1 MILKNICNEIAVST
15 HAFIWFVEN
24 DENLPPRI
32 RIQIEDLENEIFIS
46 IASLWEIAI
55 KTSLGKLEV
64 AIDIP
69 SMISKIETNG
79 FSILPIFPEHTICV
93 SSLPFHHRDPFD
105 RMLIAQ
111 TITEKIKLVS
121 KDGAFDDYEVD
132 CIW

>member
-1 MILKNICNEIAVST
+1 MKLLLDT

-24 DENLPPRI
+24 DENLPSRI
-32 RIQIEDLENEIFIS
+32 RIQIEDIENDIFIS
-46 IASLWEIAI
+46 IVSLWEIAI
-55 KTSLGKLEV
+55 KTSLGKLEI

-69 SMISKIETNG
+69 AMISKIEANG

-111 TITEKIKLVS
+111 TITEKIKIVS
-121 KDGAFDDYEVD
+121 RDGVFDDYDVD

>member
-1 MILKNICNEIAVST
+1 MKLLLDT
-15 HAFIWFVEN
+15 HTFIWFVED
-24 DENLPPRI
+24 DEKLPSRI
-32 RIQIEDLENEIFIS
+32 KIQIEDIENEIFIS
-46 IASLWEIAI
+46 IVSLWEIAI

-69 SMISKIETNG
+69 AMISKIESNG
-79 FSILPIFPEHTICV
+79 FSIFPIFPEHTICV

-111 TITEKIKLVS
+111 TITEKIKIVS
-121 KDGAFDDYEVD
+121 RDGFFDAYDID

>member
-1 MILKNICNEIAVST
+1 MKLLLDT
-15 HAFIWFVEN
+15 HTFIWFVED
-24 DENLPPRI
+24 DEKLPSRI
-32 RIQIEDLENEIFIS
+32 KIQMEDIENEIFIS
-46 IASLWEIAI
+46 IVSLWEIAI

-64 AIDIP
+64 AIDITA
-69 SMISKIETNG
+69 MISKIESNG

-111 TITEKIKLVS
+111 TITEKIKIVS
-121 KDGAFDDYEVD
+121 RDGVFDDYDVD

>member
-1 MILKNICNEIAVST
+1 MKLLLDT
-15 HAFIWFVEN
+15 HTFIWFVED
-24 DENLPPRI
+24 DEKLPSRI
-32 RIQIEDLENEIFIS
+32 KIQIEDIENEIFIS
-46 IASLWEIAI
+46 IVSLWEIAI

-69 SMISKIETNG
+69 AMISKIESNG

-111 TITEKIKLVS
+111 TITEKIKIVS
-121 KDGAFDDYEVD
+121 RDGVFDDYDID